1 MARHLCL
8 HGHFY
13 QPPREN
19 PWLETVELQDSA
31 RPYHD
36 WNERVTSECY
46 APNAASR
53 ILDASGRIDRIVN
66 NYERISFNFG
76 PTLLAWLA
84 DARPEVYCAI
94 LDADR
99 RSRERYSGHGS
110 ALAQAYNH
118 AILPLANRRDKQ
130 TQVRWGLR
138 DFARRFGRAA
148 EGCWLPET
156 AADTETLEV
165 LAAEGVRFTILEPH
179 QALRVRPLPPGQ
191 EDSAAARAWRD
202 VGGGR
207 IDCTVPYRVA
217 LPSGRSLAVFFYD
230 GPVARAVAFEELLA
244 SGDRF
249 IGRLLGAF
257 PPGGGGDRLVSI
269 ATDGE
274 TYGHHHRYG
283 EMALSYALH
292 QIEARGLAKLT
303 NFGEFLAAHP
313 PRQEVEIVEKSSWS
327 CAHGIDR
334 WREDCGCATG
344 GEPGWNQAWRAPL
357 RDALDALRDE
367 VAPRFEAAAGEL
379 VGDPWAARDD
389 YVEVVLDRSSAG
401 VEAFLARHARGGRA
415 LAPAERVRLLGLLE
429 MQRHAMLM
437 YTSCGWFFA
446 DLGGIETVQVLRY
459 AGRVVQLAEELFGGD
474 HESELLRRLG
484 WARSNDP
491 AVGSGRDLYEAQ
503 VRPARVGLQQVA
515 AHYAISSQFRSYPSP
530 ARIYGYEVEREA
542 GSTESAGS
550 ARLDLGR
557 LRVTSVLTG
566 EAERVAYGVLSFG
579 DPHLSAGVR
588 RMEEAES
595 GAFESLCAA
604 ARTELAH
611 GSVQQVVR
619 LLDSHFGSPHYSLES
634 LFRDEQRR
642 ILDALLASTQE
653 EVETD
658 LRRAYTRHA
667 PLLRYLQRL
676 GTPAPGA
683 LHATAQFVVDA
694 DLARALADP
703 EADPDQAGRQL
714 AEAQALGV
722 ELDQEG
728 LGYALEQ
735 TLGTVLERVVAAPRD
750 RRLLGRAEA
759 WVALARAA
767 PFEVNL
773 ARAQNVCHELRETV
787 YRPLREAAERSGGL
801 AAEASAAVEPESGA
815 SAAVDAG
822 GAGTASRPPVE
833 TGHAGNAGNA
843 ANAHSDAHA
852 HNDAHAGNTSNAA
865 NGGDESDI
873 AQWLALFRLLAEG
886 LSLRVD

>member
-84 DARPEVYCAI
+84 DARPEVYRAI

-179 QALRVRPLPPGQ
+179 QALRVRPLPAQAVGGGPAEAAGAWTTAAREGEGSVQ
-191 EDSAAARAWRD
+191 EGGPARQDDPAAARAWRD
-202 VGGGR
+202 VSGGR
-207 IDCTVPYRVA
+207 VDGTVPYRAA

-249 IGRLLGAF
+249 VGRLLGAF
-257 PPGGGGDRLVSI
+257 PPGAGGDRLVSI

-367 VAPRFEAAAGEL
+367 VAPRFEAAAGAL
-379 VGDPWAARDD
+379 VDDPWAARDD
-389 YVEVVLDRSSAG
+389 YVEVVLDRSPAG
-401 VEAFLARHARGGRA
+401 VEAFLARQARGGRA

-503 VRPARVGLQQVA
+503 VRPARIGLQQVA

-694 DLARALADP
+694 DLARTLADP
-703 EADPDQAGRQL
+703 EADPGQAGRQL

-722 ELDQEG
+722 ELDHEG

-735 TLGTVLERVVAAPRD
+735 TLGTLLERVVAAPRD
-750 RRLLGRAEA
+750 HRLLGRAEA
-759 WVALARAA
+759 WVALASAA

-773 ARAQNVCHELRETV
+773 ARAQNLCHELRETV
-787 YRPLREAAERSGGL
+787 YRPLREAAGRFGG
-801 AAEASAAVEPESGA
+801 AAEEAGAA
-815 SAAVDAG
+815 D
-822 GAGTASRPPVE
+822 T
-833 TGHAGNAGNA
+833 
-843 ANAHSDAHA
+843 
-852 HNDAHAGNTSNAA
+852 
-865 NGGDESDI
+865 
-873 AQWLALFRLLAEG
+873 AQWLALFRSLAEG